1 LLKKNTN
8 FQLFDNTLKNFFYL
22 HGAPEYLEL
31 ARLGGIARS
40 SSSKSNGLNG
50 LLVRH
55 ELTP

>member
-1 LLKKNTN
+1 V
-8 FQLFDNTLKNFFYL
+8 KNFFYL